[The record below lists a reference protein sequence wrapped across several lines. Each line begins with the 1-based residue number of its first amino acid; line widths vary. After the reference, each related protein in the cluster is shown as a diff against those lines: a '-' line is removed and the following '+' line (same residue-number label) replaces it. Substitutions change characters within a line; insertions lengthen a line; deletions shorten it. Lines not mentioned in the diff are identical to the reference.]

1 MTPGDRRVG
10 VASSPSHLSSFSHLL
25 GSIFC
30 LLPFHSNSL
39 NHLVNN
45 DRSRGTPRIWGSCKI
60 LDGCYDFGDRGPQEP
75 PYLSIRHNSA
85 FLSHAHGRLN
95 QTWCFP
101 SMPRVSFY
109 YPLNNA
115 FPLSRWVLV
124 RATETDICNQGT
136 RFCPLGAESR
146 SAFTFR
152 RWYGYLFLR
161 CVALILNY
169 FLGNI
174 RGPLSPL
181 ITRKKI

>member
-1 MTPGDRRVG
+1 MAAMTLATAAHRNRLTF
-10 VASSPSHLSSFSHLL
+10 PSATIL
-25 GSIFC
+25 
-30 LLPFHSNSL
+30 HS
-39 NHLVNN
+39 
-45 DRSRGTPRIWGSCKI
+45 C
-60 LDGCYDFGDRGPQEP
+60 
-75 PYLSIRHNSA
+75 
-85 FLSHAHGRLN
+85 HARGRLN

-115 FPLSRWVLV
+115 FPLSSWVLV

-181 ITRKKI
+181 ITRKNNLIVSPVLF